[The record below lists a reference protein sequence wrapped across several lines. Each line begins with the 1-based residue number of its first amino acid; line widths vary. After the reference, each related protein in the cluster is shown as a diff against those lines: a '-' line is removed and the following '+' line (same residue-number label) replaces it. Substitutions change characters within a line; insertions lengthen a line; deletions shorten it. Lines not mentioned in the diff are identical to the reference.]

1 MIFNKTLR
9 LSTSAVSDA
18 SAITLMSTDIER
30 IASGLR
36 EMHEIYANFIDVAVA
51 LWLLARLLKLA
62 TIASTFVVISEIKLL
77 KDNRSSLT
85 ID

>member
-62 TIASTFVVISEIKLL
+62 TIASTFVVISEITVLW
-77 KDNRSSLT
+77 NNG
-85 ID
+85 

>member
-62 TIASTFVVISEIKLL
+62 TIASTFVVISEIRPL

>member
-1 MIFNKTLR
+1 
-9 LSTSAVSDA
+9 
-18 SAITLMSTDIER
+18 MSTDIER